1 MARAAAGKA
10 AVSEHPLQ
18 LRAAYSVCRHIAR
31 SAAKNFYYGFL
42 ALPTRKRNAI
52 SAVYAFMRHA
62 DDISDDPSLPARQR
76 REKLD
81 EWINALRRVV
91 GGERTDD
98 PVLFALADSQKRYN
112 IPLDLLEKLV
122 QGTAMDV
129 PERHRRRLR
138 RAQLPQLQY
147 ETFDQLY
154 DYCYHVASVV
164 GLVCIRIFGYRDPRA
179 EKLAEQTGVAF
190 QLTNILRDV
199 KEDADLGRVYLPRED
214 FARFGLDAHAVTN
227 GSAPESLRPVLEF
240 EALRARGFYRAAE
253 ELLPLI
259 DEDSQPALWTL
270 VEIYRRLLERI
281 IARNYDVF
289 SERVRLSTAEKLSVL
304 GKGFL
309 APPHMTVEQQNVA
322 ATRPSR
328 SLAAG
333 LPASPPEA
341 RWPTQDIA
349 SSCLSAVPIWV
360 DARHRT
366 NCPARAKWWTTAST
380 CCSAAA
386 PT

>member
-1 MARAAAGKA
+1 
-10 AVSEHPLQ
+10 VSEHPLQ

-42 ALPTRKRNAI
+42 VLPSQKRNAI
-52 SAVYAFMRHA
+52 SAVYAFMRRA
-62 DDISDDPSLPARQR
+62 DDIADDPSVPQEQR
-76 REKLD
+76 RQKLE
-81 EWINALRRVV
+81 EWVNALRRVAA
-91 GGERTDD
+91 GERTDD
-98 PVLFALADSQKRYN
+98 PVLFSLADSQKRYN

-129 PERHRRRLR
+129 PCAKAAPDGHI
-138 RAQLPQLQY
+138 PQLQY

-164 GLVCIRIFGYRDPRA
+164 GLICIRIFGYRDPRA

-190 QLTNILRDV
+190 QLTNIIRDV
-199 KEDADLGRVYLPRED
+199 REDAHLGRVYLPRED
-214 FARFGLDAHAVTN
+214 FARFGLDVHTLTN

-253 ELLPLI
+253 DLLPLI

-289 SERVRLSTAEKLSVL
+289 SGKVRLSTAEKLSVL
-304 GKGFL
+304 GKGFWRRL
-309 APPHMTVEQQNVA
+309 T
-322 ATRPSR
+322 
-328 SLAAG
+328 
-333 LPASPPEA
+333 
-341 RWPTQDIA
+341 
-349 SSCLSAVPIWV
+349 
-360 DARHRT
+360 
-366 NCPARAKWWTTAST
+366 
-380 CCSAAA
+380 
-386 PT
+386 